1 MPRQY
6 PYWDLKFYYWIHVN
20 KQKSLWNIPCS
31 YTTFVRRLRK
41 GMNLH
46 DAIYRP
52 RVESQVRKKK
62 TTTSVEANI
71 RRREKLND
79 ENVMILDF
87 DEIEKLENL
96 NPPKIK
102 IPKPKKNLLQRFIWW
117 IKKK

>member
-1 MPRQY
+1 
-6 PYWDLKFYYWIHVN
+6 
-20 KQKSLWNIPCS
+20 
-31 YTTFVRRLRK
+31 
-41 GMNLH
+41 MNLH

-102 IPKPKKNLLQRFIWW
+102 IPKPKKNLLQRFI
-117 IKKK
+117 